1 MDIAG
6 LQAFITVAEHH
17 SFSLA
22 AETLFLTQPAVSK
35 RIAQLEHS
43 LDTPLFDRLGRQTL
57 LTEAGRALLPR
68 AQAILAQLEDSRRAI
83 RNLTSQVGGRMSIGT
98 SHHIGLHRLPTVL
111 RRYTRAYPD
120 VELDL
125 HFMDSEAACL
135 AVEQGRLELG
145 IVTLPLVMPDTLVAR
160 CIWPDPLLLVASAD
174 HPLHRNRQTPQI
186 DVATLADWPAI
197 LPARGTYTRE
207 LMERAFMPT
216 QVQLQVRM
224 STHYLETIK
233 MLVGVGLGWSI
244 LPATMLDEELVQL
257 HVPEL
262 HLIRKLGVV
271 RHRARTLSNAAR
283 SLLSLLEDENQETE
297 RRLT

>member
-1 MDIAG
+1 MDIAS

-22 AETLFLTQPAVSK
+22 AEALFLTQPAVSK
-35 RIAQLEHS
+35 RIAHLEHS
-43 LDTPLFDRLGRQTL
+43 LDTSLFDRLGRQTL

-135 AVEQGRLELG
+135 SVEQGRLELG
-145 IVTLPLVMPDTLVAR
+145 IVTLPLVVPDTLEAR
-160 CIWPDPLLLVASAD
+160 RIWPDPLLLVASAD
-174 HPLHRNRQTPQI
+174 HRLLQNRQTTQV

-207 LMERAFMPT
+207 VMERAFAPMH
-216 QVQLQVRM
+216 LQVRM

-233 MLVGVGLGWSI
+233 MLVSIGLGWGI
-244 LPATMLDEELVQL
+244 LPATMLDDKLVQI
-257 HVPEL
+257 HVPGL
-262 HLIRKLGVV
+262 HLIRELGVV

-283 SLLSLLEDENQETE
+283 SLLTLLQDENRETD
-297 RRLT
+297 RLLT